1 METTGLSENGSAAP
15 ADHRLSSRRSDS
27 TRVLMIAPGVC
38 RCFLFAAIFAAP
50 SGAFAR
56 SSTEDGEAFEKK
68 IRPLLIENCMKCHG
82 AEKQK
87 AGLRVDSRKA
97 LVEGGESGPAL
108 VPGHPDKSLLISA
121 IRQAGELR
129 MPPGRKLRDDQ
140 ITALERWVAAG
151 APWPAD
157 LTASRND
164 DARRLHWA
172 FQPVGAP
179 SPPHVRRPEWCRGP
193 LDAFVL
199 ARLEAAG
206 LEPSPPA
213 DRRTLIRR
221 ASYDLT
227 GLPPTPEE
235 VDGFVADP
243 DPNAFARVVDRL
255 LASEQHGEQWARH
268 WLDVARYSDTKG
280 YVYGREERFF
290 VQAPAYRDWVVKAFN
305 EDMPYDRFLQLQ
317 VAADQVAPGDRSALA
332 AMGFLTM
339 GRRFLG
345 VTRDIIDDRID
356 VLTRGTMGLTVGCA
370 RCHDHKFDPIPTAD
384 YYSLYGVFQNCVER
398 MEPIADLGPTDA
410 STEAFRVELDKR
422 REALRSG
429 LATSRAE
436 ASRRVRERVTDYLM
450 AQRDLKAFPEEGFDV
465 VVGKGDVVPAFVRR
479 WKTYLDASSKVDD
492 PIFRPWR
499 KYAELRDDEFAS
511 RVVEETRKLHLTGLN
526 ARVAEAF
533 AEPPASIR
541 EVAER
546 YGKLFAKVD
555 WLWQMLDK
563 SYAGQIPPD
572 AAFKSLQEVL
582 YGPHSPCVVPD
593 EAIVSIEWFF
603 DTDTIVAMWK
613 LQGDVDRWLIQSP
626 MAPPHAV
633 ALVDRNEIREARIF
647 RRGNPANPGDEVS
660 RHFLNVIAGPDPK
673 PFSQGSGRLELA
685 RAITDPANPLTARVW
700 VNRVWLHHFGSGLVR
715 TPSDFG
721 LRAEP
726 PSHPE
731 LLDWLARRLVD
742 EGWSTKALHRMILLS
757 STYQQRSDAPVDSR
771 RREQTLRDDPEN
783 RLLWRMNPRRL
794 TFEEARDT
802 LLAAS
807 GELDRRVGGRAAE
820 LFPSG
825 GTNVRRTL
833 YGLVDRQFLSSVLR
847 IFDFAN
853 PDLHIPLRSETTVPQ
868 QALFALNHP
877 FLAGR
882 AKALAARVGGADPSE
897 TIRQLYRA
905 AYQREPTAPQIRAA
919 LAFLDSATQETRP
932 TPAPETLAWSYGYG
946 AVDAGSGRVKDFK
959 PLPHFNGSA
968 WGGGPKWPDSKLGW
982 VQLTAQG
989 GHPGNDLQHAAIRRW
1004 TAPGKASVSIRST
1017 AIHEVAVVD
1026 GIRCWVVSSR
1036 QGVLKSAEVRNA
1048 KSEFNIDAV
1057 EVEAGDTIDFVVDI
1071 RAELNSDQ
1079 YLWAPKISDLGPE
1092 AISNWDATRD
1102 FVGPKEP
1109 RLTPLEQLAQV
1120 LLMANELM
1128 FVD

>member
-1 METTGLSENGSAAP
+1 
-15 ADHRLSSRRSDS
+15 
-27 TRVLMIAPGVC
+27 MIDFRIC
-38 RCFLFAAIFAAP
+38 RCFLLAALIAFP

-56 SSTEDGEAFEKK
+56 SSIEDVETFEKE
-68 IRPLLIENCMKCHG
+68 IRPLLIENCIKCHG
-82 AEKQK
+82 PEKQK

-97 LVEGGESGPAL
+97 LLEGGESGPAL
-108 VPGHPDKSLLISA
+108 VPGHPDKSLLITA

-129 MPPGRKLRDDQ
+129 MPPDRKLRDDQ
-140 ITALERWVAAG
+140 MRALERWVEAG
-151 APWPAD
+151 SPWPAD
-157 LTASRND
+157 LAAGRND
-164 DARRLHWA
+164 DARRRHWA

-179 SPPHVRRPEWCRGP
+179 SPPAVRQPDWCRTP
-193 LDAFVL
+193 IDAFIL

-227 GLPPTPEE
+227 GLPPSPDE
-235 VDGFVADP
+235 VDAFVADP

-305 EDMPYDRFLQLQ
+305 EDMPYDRFLRLQ
-317 VAADQVAPGDRSALA
+317 VAADQVEPGDRSALA

-398 MEPIADLGPTDA
+398 MEPIADLGQNDA
-410 STEAFRVELDKR
+410 PTEAFRVELDKR

-429 LATSRAE
+429 LASSRAE
-436 ASRRVRERVTDYLM
+436 ASRRVRERVADYLM

-465 VVGKGDVVPAFVRR
+465 VIGKGDVVPAFVRR
-479 WKTYLDASSKVDD
+479 WKAYLDASSKVDD

-499 KYAELRDDEFAS
+499 KYAGLRDDEFAA
-511 RVVEETRKLHLTGLN
+511 RVVEITQELRKSGPPALN
-526 ARVAEAF
+526 ERVAKAF

-546 YGKLFAKVD
+546 YGKLFARVD
-555 WLWQMLDK
+555 WLWQMLNQ
-563 SYAGQIPPD
+563 SYGGQIPPD
-572 AAFKSLQEVL
+572 ADFKSLQQVL
-582 YGPHSPCVVPD
+582 YGPRSPCVVPD

-626 MAPPHAV
+626 IAPPHAV
-633 ALVDRNEIREARIF
+633 ALVDRNELREARIF

-660 RHFLNVIAGPDPK
+660 RHFLTVIAGPDPR
-673 PFSQGSGRLELA
+673 PFSRGSGRLELA

-731 LLDWLARRLVD
+731 LLDWLARRLID

-757 STYQQRSDAPVDSR
+757 STYQQASATPLDSR
-771 RREQTLRDDPEN
+771 RREQDLRVDPEN

-820 LFPSG
+820 LFPAI

-833 YGLVDRQFLSSVLR
+833 YGLVDRQFLPSVLR

-882 AKALAARVGGADPSE
+882 ARALAARVRGADPSE
-897 TIRQLYRA
+897 VIRQMYRA
-905 AYQREPTAPQIRAA
+905 AYQREPTAPQVRAA
-919 LAFLDSATQETRP
+919 LAFLDSAVEETRT
-932 TPAPETLAWSYGYG
+932 TPSPEALAWSYGYG
-946 AVDAGSGRVKDFK
+946 AVDAGSGRVKDFRS
-959 PLPHFNGSA
+959 LPHFNGSA
-968 WGGGPKWPDSKLGW
+968 WGGGPKWPDPTLGW
-982 VQLTAQG
+982 VQITAQG
-989 GHPGNDLQHAAIRRW
+989 GHPGNDVQHAAIRRW
-1004 TAPGKASVSIRST
+1004 TAPRKATVSIRST
-1017 AIHEVAVVD
+1017 AIHEVATGD
-1026 GIRCWVVSSR
+1026 GIRCWIVSSR
-1036 QGVLKSAEVRNA
+1036 RGVLKTAEVHNTQV
-1048 KSEFNIDAV
+1048 EFDAESI

-1079 YLWAPKISDLGPE
+1079 YLWAPKINELGP
-1092 AISNWDATRD
+1092 ASASIWDATRD
-1102 FVGPKEP
+1102 FVGPAEP

>member
-1 METTGLSENGSAAP
+1 
-15 ADHRLSSRRSDS
+15 
-27 TRVLMIAPGVC
+27 MIEQKAC
-38 RCFLFAAIFAAP
+38 RHFVIAAILASLP
-50 SGAFAR
+50 VAFAW
-56 SSTEDGEAFEKK
+56 SSTEDGEVFEKE
-68 IRPLLIENCMKCHG
+68 IRPLLIENCGKCHG
-82 AEKQK
+82 AEKQR
-87 AGLRVDSRKA
+87 AGLRIDSRKA
-97 LVEGGESGPAL
+97 LLEGGESGPSL

-121 IRQAGELR
+121 IRQSGELR

-140 ITALERWVAAG
+140 IATLERWVAAG

-157 LTASRND
+157 LIAGQND
-164 DARRLHWA
+164 DVRRRHWA
-172 FQPVGAP
+172 FQPVVAP
-179 SPPHVRRPEWCRGP
+179 IPPTVRRPDWCRTP
-193 LDAFVL
+193 IDAFIL
-199 ARLEAAG
+199 SRLEAAG

-213 DRRTLIRR
+213 DRRALIRR

-227 GLPPTPEE
+227 GLPPSPAE
-235 VDGFVADP
+235 VDAFVADP
-243 DPNAFARVVDRL
+243 DPSAFARVVDRL

-280 YVYGREERFF
+280 YVYAREERFF

-305 EDMPYDRFLQLQ
+305 DDMPYDRFLRLQ

-398 MEPIADLGPTDA
+398 LEPIADLGQTDA
-410 STEAFRVELDKR
+410 PTEAFRVELDKR

-429 LATSRAE
+429 LASSRAE

-450 AQRDLKAFPEEGFDV
+450 AQRDLKAIPEEGFDV

-479 WKTYLDASSKVDD
+479 WKNYLDAASKVDD

-499 KYAELRDDEFAS
+499 RFAGLRDDEFAS
-511 RVVEETRKLHLTGLN
+511 RAAEVTLELRKSGSPALN
-526 ARVAEAF
+526 PLIAKAF
-533 AEPPASIR
+533 AEPTTSIR
-541 EVAER
+541 EVAGR
-546 YGKLFAKVD
+546 YGKLFAEVD
-555 WLWQMLDK
+555 RQWRELRKASSPEVL
-563 SYAGQIPPD
+563 PD
-572 AAFKSLQEVL
+572 ADAESLRQVL
-582 YGPHSPCVVPD
+582 HAPSSPCEVPD
-593 EAIVSIEWFF
+593 EPIVSSEWFF

-633 ALVDRNEIREARIF
+633 TLVDRNEMREARIF
-647 RRGNPANPGDEVS
+647 RRGNPANQGDEVS
-660 RHFLNVIAGPDPK
+660 RHFLSVIAGPHPK
-673 PFSQGSGRLELA
+673 PYTQGSGRLELA
-685 RAITDPANPLTARVW
+685 RAITDPTNPLTARVW

-757 STYQQRSDAPVDSR
+757 STYQQTSAAPVDSR
-771 RREQTLRDDPEN
+771 SREQALRVDPEN

-820 LFPSG
+820 LFPAG

-882 AKALAARVGGADPSE
+882 AKALAARVRGTDPSE
-897 TIRQLYRA
+897 AIRQLYRA
-905 AYQREPTAPQIRAA
+905 SYQREPTAAQIRVAQG
-919 LAFLDSATQETRP
+919 FLDSATQETRP

-946 AVDAGSGRVKDFK
+946 AVDAAADRVENFR

-968 WGGGPKWPDSKLGW
+968 WGGGPKWPDPTLGW

-989 GHPGNDLQHAAIRRW
+989 GHAGNDLQHAAIRRW
-1004 TAPGKASVSIRST
+1004 TSPGKATVAIRST
-1017 AIHEVAVVD
+1017 ASHEVAAGD
-1026 GIRCWVVSSR
+1026 GIRCWVISSR
-1036 QGVLKSAEVRNA
+1036 RGVLKSAEVHNT
-1048 KSEFNIDAV
+1048 KIEFDAEPV
-1057 EVEAGDTIDFVVDI
+1057 EVEAGDTIDFVVDF
-1071 RAELNSDQ
+1071 REGLNSDQ
-1079 YLWAPKISDLGPE
+1079 YLWSPKIRELGP
-1092 AISNWDATRD
+1092 ASTANWDATRD
-1102 FVGPKEP
+1102 FVGPTEP

-1120 LLMANELM
+1120 LLMANESM